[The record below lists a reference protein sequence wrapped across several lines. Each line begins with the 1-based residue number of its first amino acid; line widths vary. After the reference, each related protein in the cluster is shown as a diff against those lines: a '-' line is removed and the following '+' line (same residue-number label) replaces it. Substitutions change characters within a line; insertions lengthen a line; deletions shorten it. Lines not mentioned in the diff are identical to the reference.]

1 MNDND
6 LRKHKAFQEEGKS
19 LLNESDYLA
28 VLRLKDKAAFVII
41 IGLAALLIWQ
51 GWNYYRQA
59 ITGSIEISMKT
70 GAADTAQLFYDTGKG
85 FSETDS
91 SRVTIATP
99 NTFYYYR
106 FPIPNKPIEK
116 MRFDPL
122 SSAGTVTIRHMSSK
136 NGFDETVR
144 TIDLRSLQPLH
155 EIRSLTNHDG
165 EWTITTIPDA
175 QDPQLEIT
183 FEQPLIIPFPTLR
196 FLRLILIDLILV
208 SLMGFFLILYWNHLP
223 WNLLKSQG
231 LLIVLVLIAGL
242 FRLAAVMT
250 ADLPA
255 GDEIN
260 TYIHNAQQFAW
271 HGKIPSLSDHPG
283 VSIIYGLLILVV
295 EAVHSTLP
303 GIVAANIVT
312 VTSGILAALFV
323 YLAIE
328 RFSDRKT
335 AFFASLL
342 LSVFP
347 GCYFAIR
354 GDLSLYFLFL
364 SVFLFSL
371 ARLSAKPS
379 WKIALISGVIGGCL
393 YLSRSDGVYVV
404 VLTLIF
410 AFFVL
415 KEIRRFIPLTVA
427 AFCLSLGLFMIVRH
441 GVMGDW
447 GAGTGQRAFDAFYQ
461 AEGLLDRKGGSWQDY
476 TERGLK
482 RFGPPEKYGNSMIM
496 LAMTNT
502 SAVHERM
509 AENLAIVKK
518 YISDS
523 SRINFYWIPV
533 ILACCLLNK
542 RILNM
547 AIVAI
552 LPCILTS
559 CIYLAFYFQRSYFVM
574 LSFGLVIGC
583 AAGLSALVAYVTGKM
598 KLQKY
603 AFGSIFLLG
612 IVLVSLMGYWTYSSF
627 PGSVRTTTASR
638 YWDSLAFLRQECVRK
653 GGKFFAYDHAGSR
666 SMYIYAGGGEPS
678 ISQGDVE
685 ASNMDNTLSLL
696 KSNGVGFVLAAKE
709 HQKLWGLS
717 DQSKVVFANTQDD
730 VRVLDL
736 NMR

>member
-1 MNDND
+1 MNEND
-6 LRKHKAFQEEGKS
+6 LQKRKPFLEKAELF
-19 LLNESDYLA
+19 LNKCSSFV
-28 VLRLKDKAAFVII
+28 VLSLKDKAPFIII
-41 IGLAALLIWQ
+41 IGVAALLIWQ
-51 GWNYYRQA
+51 GWNHYRQA
-59 ITGSIEISMKT
+59 VNGSIEISMKT
-70 GAADTAQLFYDTGKG
+70 GTADTAQLFYDIGKG

-91 SRVTIATP
+91 SRVNIATTS
-99 NTFYYYR
+99 TFHDYR
-106 FPIPNKPIEK
+106 FPIPNKPIRK

-122 SSAGTVTIRHMSSK
+122 SSAGTVTIRHMISK
-136 NGFDETVR
+136 NGFGQTVR

-155 EIRSLTNHDG
+155 EIRSLTDHDG
-165 EWTITTIPDA
+165 KRTITTVPGA

-183 FEQPLIIPFPTLR
+183 LEQPLTIPFPTLR
-196 FLRLILIDLILV
+196 FFRLILIDLILA
-208 SLMGFFLILYWNHLP
+208 SLMGFFLILCWNHLP
-223 WNLLKSQG
+223 WNLLKSHGQ
-231 LLIVLVLIAGL
+231 LTVLVLIAGL
-242 FRLAAVMT
+242 FRLTVVLT

-271 HGKIPSLSDHPG
+271 HGKIPSLSEHPG
-283 VSIIYGLLILVV
+283 VSIIYGLLIIVV

-312 VTSGILAALFV
+312 VASGMLAALFV

-328 RFSDRKT
+328 RFSDRRT
-335 AFFASLL
+335 AFLASLL
-342 LSVFP
+342 LCVFP
-347 GCYFAIR
+347 GCYFTIR

-371 ARLSAKPS
+371 ARLTAKPS
-379 WKIALISGVIGGCL
+379 WKTALISGMFGACL

-415 KEIRRFIPLTVA
+415 KNIRRFIPLTVA
-427 AFCLSLGLFMIVRH
+427 AFCLSLALFMIARH

-461 AEGLLDRKGGSWQDY
+461 AEGLLDRQGGSWQDY

-496 LAMTNT
+496 LAMTNS
-502 SAVHERM
+502 SAVGERI

-523 SRINFYWIPV
+523 SGIHFYWIPV

-542 RILNM
+542 RILQM

-583 AAGLSALVAYVTGKM
+583 AAGLSALVTYVTSKM

-603 AFGSIFLLG
+603 AFGCIFLLG
-612 IVLVSLMGYWTYSSF
+612 VVLASSLGYRTYHSF
-627 PGSVRTTTASR
+627 PGSGRSTAAGR
-638 YWDSLAFLRQECVRK
+638 YWDSLVFLRQQCVNK

-678 ISQGDVE
+678 VSQGDVE
-685 ASNMDNTLSLL
+685 GTSADNTLGLL
-696 KSNGVGFVLAAKE
+696 KSNGVRFVLAGKE

-717 DQSKVVFANTQDD
+717 DQVKVVFSNTQDD

-736 NMR
+736 NM